1 MVVVVGVAIGLRI
14 FVELKPVAGDQV
26 NVRGAV
32 LPEPGP
38 MEAVPDNSAEPP
50 EQRMMSL
57 PAFTTGLVQVTVGQ
71 LVK

>member
-14 FVELKPVAGDQV
+14 FVELKPVAGLQV

-38 MEAVPDNSAEPP
+38 IEAAPDSCAEPP
-50 EQRMMSL
+50 EQSMRSL
-57 PAFTTGLVQVTVGQ
+57 PAFTTGLVHVTVGQ